1 MTSHD
6 ALQLVLDDK
15 QLRTGI
21 RAAIRRLVTP
31 DDQEFMTVEDDG
43 TPTTVANLQKQLEEL
58 SGQRIDDQSN
68 NAKQLEAANKAK
80 EAAERQAKDLQQR
93 LEAAQQA
100 GSGVSDEIKLAAKE
114 VVDAVNA
121 FPDKNGIPG
130 TIIREKDPAVTAA
143 EKLNKLANN

>member
-31 DDQEFMTVEDDG
+31 DDPEFMTVEDDG

-68 NAKQLEAANKAK
+68 NAKQLEA
-80 EAAERQAKDLQQR
+80 
-93 LEAAQQA
+93 

-130 TIIREKDPAVTAA
+130 TIIRQKDPAVTAA